1 MDTHGRDRL
10 EPMTIDPDAQGSRV
24 VVRLRVGGSGP
35 SGGPAMTDVVGR
47 LVEVTH
53 TDATIE
59 RRDGSLARVPL
70 DDVVTWK
77 VVPDRP
83 RRTRPA
89 SSFSAD
95 ELSRITSRGWP
106 AVVSEPLGEWE
117 LRASGG
123 FTGRANSV
131 ATHGDPGL
139 PFDEALAA
147 VVAFYDAHEA
157 TPRAQV
163 VVGSVHER
171 AFLDAGWTPGTS
183 TRPGA
188 IVQVADLRHT
198 YRADPHAQ
206 VSPTT
211 DASWLSLYP
220 RAEDPVV
227 AKTVLEG
234 PRTVGF
240 ISIGDPAVAIGRVV
254 VTGEWA
260 GVAAVEV
267 VPERRREGL
276 ARRVVDTALAWAI
289 DHGADKA
296 YLQTMRDNTAAI
308 ALYASYGFVD
318 HHEYR
323 YLQPRQVV
331 VGARDTGL
339 RSSA

>member
-1 MDTHGRDRL
+1 
-10 EPMTIDPDAQGSRV
+10 MTIDRDSTGKRV
-24 VVRLRVGGSGP
+24 VVRYVVPGRGP

-47 LVEVTH
+47 LVEVDE
-53 TDATIE
+53 DAASVE

-70 DDVVTWK
+70 ADVVTWK

-89 SSFSAD
+89 SLFSDD
-95 ELSRITSRGWP
+95 ELTRITSRGWP

-131 ATHGDPGL
+131 AVHGDPGL
-139 PFDEALAA
+139 PFNDALAA
-147 VVAFYDAHEA
+147 VVAFYDSHGT

-163 VVGSVHER
+163 AIGSIHEPG
-171 AFLDAGWTPGTS
+171 FVDAGWTPGTDA
-183 TRPGA
+183 RPGA
-188 IVQVADLRHT
+188 IVQVADLREEFEPDPDA
-198 YRADPHAQ
+198 RVSSAADEA
-206 VSPTT
+206 
-211 DASWLSLYP
+211 WLRLYP
-220 RAEDPVV
+220 RAADPEV
-227 AKTVLEG
+227 ARAVLEG

-240 ISIGDPAVAIGRVV
+240 VSIGDPTVAIGRVV

-276 ARRVVDTALAWAI
+276 ARRIVDTALAWATER
-289 DHGADKA
+289 GADKA
-296 YLQTMRDNTAAI
+296 YLQTMRDNTAAL
-308 ALYASYGFVD
+308 ALYAPYGFVD

-323 YLQPRQVV
+323 YLQP
-331 VGARDTGL
+331 
-339 RSSA
+339 SA

>member
-1 MDTHGRDRL
+1 
-10 EPMTIDPDAQGSRV
+10 MTIDPDAQGSRV
-24 VVRLRVGGSGP
+24 VVRHRVGGSGP

-47 LVEVTH
+47 LVEITQ
-53 TDATIE
+53 DEAMIE
-59 RRDGSLARVPL
+59 RRDGRLARVPL
-70 DDVVTWK
+70 ADVVTWK

-95 ELSRITSRGWP
+95 ELTRITSRGWP
-106 AVVSEPLGEWE
+106 AVVSEPLGDWE

-147 VVAFYDAHEA
+147 VVAFYETHEA

-163 VVGSVHER
+163 VVGSAHER
-171 AFLDAGWTPGTS
+171 AFIGAGWTPGTS
-183 TRPGA
+183 ARPGA
-188 IVQVADLRHT
+188 IVQVADLHDVH
-198 YRADPHAQ
+198 RADPDAR
-206 VSPTT
+206 VSPTA
-211 DASWLSLYP
+211 DESWLRLYP

-227 AKTVLEG
+227 ARAVLEG

-240 ISIGDPAVAIGRVV
+240 ISIGDPAVAIGRIV

-276 ARRVVDTALAWAI
+276 ARRVVDTALAWATGQ
-289 DHGADKA
+289 GADKA
-296 YLQTMRDNTAAI
+296 YLQTMRDNAAAI
-308 ALYASYGFVD
+308 TLYAHYGFVD

-331 VGARDTGL
+331 VDAQGTGL

>member
-1 MDTHGRDRL
+1 
-10 EPMTIDPDAQGSRV
+10 MTIDPDAHGSRV
-24 VVRLRVGGSGP
+24 VVRHVVSGRGP

-47 LVEVTH
+47 LVEVTK
-53 TDATIE
+53 DEATVE

-70 DDVVTWK
+70 ADIVTWK

-95 ELSRITSRGWP
+95 ELTRITSRGWP
-106 AVVSEPLGEWE
+106 ALVSEPLGEWE

-139 PFDEALAA
+139 PFADALTA
-147 VVAFYDAHEA
+147 VVAFYDEHDA
-157 TPRAQV
+157 TPKAQV
-163 VVGSVHER
+163 VIGSVHEP
-171 AFLDAGWTPGTS
+171 AFLAAGWAPS
-183 TRPGA
+183 TEARPGA
-188 IVQVADLRHT
+188 IVQVTDLRGT
-198 YRADPHAQ
+198 YEPDPDARVAPTADE
-206 VSPTT
+206 T
-211 DASWLSLYP
+211 WLRLYP

-227 AKTVLEG
+227 ARAVLEG

-240 ISIGDPAVAIGRVV
+240 VAIGEPAIAIGRVV

-276 ARRVVDTALAWAI
+276 GRRIVDTALAWAVE
-289 DHGADKA
+289 HGADKA
-296 YLQTMRDNTAAI
+296 YLQTMRDNTAALE
-308 ALYASYGFVD
+308 LYAPYGFVD

-323 YLQPRQVV
+323 YLRP
-331 VGARDTGL
+331 TPPSL
-339 RSSA
+339 TT